1 MLYCIKYTDRH
12 RSQITSSRA
21 PVGAKNLLC
30 ALHYITWVALN
41 KINASMTLGYKKARN
56 TKGAN
61 WIVRSAR
68 DGLA

>member
-1 MLYCIKYTDRH
+1 MCIT
-12 RSQITSSRA
+12 
-21 PVGAKNLLC
+21 
-30 ALHYITWVALN
+30 LHYMGVALN

-68 DGLA
+68 DGLS